1 MCVCMV
7 LCRNVLLRE
16 REKKKKREKKR
27 RRCAPLMKVETGKE
41 KEKKKKCLKKGKKQ
55 NTLPGV
61 NIHWGASKRERL
73 AVTTTITATIAISQ

>member
-1 MCVCMV
+1 
-7 LCRNVLLRE
+7 
-16 REKKKKREKKR
+16 
-27 RRCAPLMKVETGKE
+27 MKVETGKE